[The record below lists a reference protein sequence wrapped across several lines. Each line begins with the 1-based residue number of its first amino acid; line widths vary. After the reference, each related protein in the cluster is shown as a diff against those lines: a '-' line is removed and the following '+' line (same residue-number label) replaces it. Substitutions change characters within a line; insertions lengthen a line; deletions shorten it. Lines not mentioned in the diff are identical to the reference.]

1 MTIESEYCVFVSVM
15 VCMVCVEKMKRK
27 KVETESAHLRD
38 QCYVT
43 FCAWRARGR
52 GATMIIKWENA
63 DFRYF
68 HACHAC
74 VVVCGDVLVLVLDSR
89 HKCAQFDVLIMVL

>member
-1 MTIESEYCVFVSVM
+1 MIHACISHCM
-15 VCMVCVEKMKRK
+15 HMVCVDKRK
-27 KVETESAHLRD
+27 RKMVETESAHLRD
-38 QCYVT
+38 QCYMA